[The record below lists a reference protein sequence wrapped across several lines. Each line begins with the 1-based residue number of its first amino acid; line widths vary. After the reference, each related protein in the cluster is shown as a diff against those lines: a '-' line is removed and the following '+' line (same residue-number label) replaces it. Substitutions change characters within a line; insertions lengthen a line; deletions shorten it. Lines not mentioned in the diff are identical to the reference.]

1 MVLPLLGY
9 FFSMVAVLAAAVGVM
24 IGLFNTSTPR
34 HYSRPVVEHN
44 VTATNTEPH
53 LFMVVPE
60 TKNGSPAKYIEAN
73 SAALATEKA
82 DAKKRKLH
90 KPAFTHQHDNYKRP
104 GYGNALG
111 YAQESRNGPQRLFSS
126 W

>member
-1 MVLPLLGY
+1 VVLPLLGY

-24 IGLFNTSTPR
+24 IGLSNASTPR
-34 HYSRPVVEHN
+34 VRHYPVVEHN
-44 VTATNTEPH
+44 VTAINTEPH

-73 SAALATEKA
+73 SAALPTEKA
-82 DAKKRKLH
+82 DTKKSKPH
-90 KPAFTHQHDNYKRP
+90 KPALAHQLYNYERP

-111 YAQESRNGPQRLFSS
+111 YAQEFRSGAQRLFSS

>member
-24 IGLFNTSTPR
+24 IGLSNTSTPR
-34 HYSRPVVEHN
+34 VRHYPVVEHN

-60 TKNGSPAKYIEAN
+60 TKSGSPAKYIEAD
-73 SAALATEKA
+73 SAALPTEKA
-82 DAKKRKLH
+82 DAKKSKKPH
-90 KPAFTHQHDNYKRP
+90 KPALAHQHDNYKRP
-104 GYGNALG
+104 GYVNARG
-111 YAQESRNGPQRLFSS
+111 YAQNGPQRLYSS

>member
-1 MVLPLLGY
+1 MVLALLGY

-24 IGLFNTSTPR
+24 IGFSNASTPR
-34 HYSRPVVEHN
+34 VRHYPVVEHN

-53 LFMVVPE
+53 LYMVVPE
-60 TKNGSPAKYIEAN
+60 TKNGSPPKYIEAN
-73 SAALATEKA
+73 SAALPTEKA
-82 DAKKRKLH
+82 EAKKSKPH
-90 KPAFTHQHDNYKRP
+90 KPALAHHYKRP

-111 YAQESRNGPQRLFSS
+111 YTQESRNGPLRPFFG

>member
-24 IGLFNTSTPR
+24 IGLSNASTPR
-34 HYSRPVVEHN
+34 VRHYPVVEHN

-60 TKNGSPAKYIEAN
+60 TKNGSPAKYMEAN
-73 SAALATEKA
+73 SAALPTEKA
-82 DAKKRKLH
+82 DAKKSKPH
-90 KPAFTHQHDNYKRP
+90 KPALAHQHYNYERP

-111 YAQESRNGPQRLFSS
+111 YAQESRNGPRRLFSS

>member
-82 DAKKRKLH
+82 DAKKSKPH
-90 KPAFTHQHDNYKRP
+90 KPAFAISTTTTNDQATGTR
-104 GYGNALG
+104 
-111 YAQESRNGPQRLFSS
+111 
-126 W
+126 

>member
-1 MVLPLLGY
+1 MVLALLGY
-9 FFSMVAVLAAAVGVM
+9 FFFMVAVLAAAVGVM
-24 IGLFNTSTPR
+24 IGLSNASTPR
-34 HYSRPVVEHN
+34 VHHYPVVEHN

-53 LFMVVPE
+53 LFLVVPE

-82 DAKKRKLH
+82 DAKKSKPH
-90 KPAFTHQHDNYKRP
+90 KPAFAHQHDDYKRP
-104 GYGNALG
+104 SYGDALG

-126 W
+126 R

>member
-9 FFSMVAVLAAAVGVM
+9 FFSMVAVLAAAVGIM
-24 IGLFNTSTPR
+24 IGLSNASTPR
-34 HYSRPVVEHN
+34 VRHYPVVEHN

-60 TKNGSPAKYIEAN
+60 TKNGSPTKYIEAN
-73 SAALATEKA
+73 SAALPTEKA
-82 DAKKRKLH
+82 DAKKSKPH
-90 KPAFTHQHDNYKRP
+90 KPAAAHQHYNYERP

-111 YAQESRNGPQRLFSS
+111 YAQESRNGPRRLFSS

>member
-1 MVLPLLGY
+1 MILPLLGY
-9 FFSMVAVLAAAVGVM
+9 FFSMVAVLAAAVGIM
-24 IGLFNTSTPR
+24 IGLSNTSTPR
-34 HYSRPVVEHN
+34 VRQYPVVEHN

-73 SAALATEKA
+73 SAALPTEKA
-82 DAKKRKLH
+82 DAKKSKPH
-90 KPAFTHQHDNYKRP
+90 KPALAHQHDSYKRP

-111 YAQESRNGPQRLFSS
+111 YAEESRNGPQRLFSS

>member
-82 DAKKRKLH
+82 DAKKSKH
-90 KPAFTHQHDNYKRP
+90 YKPKMFARQRDNY
-104 GYGNALG
+104 GYWNARG
-111 YAQESRNGPQRLFSS
+111 YAQRGLFFR
-126 W
+126 